1 MISGYCTDQWL
12 ARSKDERR
20 DACIK
25 QLAHCFG
32 KAAAD
37 YVEYIEYNWM
47 EESAAH
53 IGGAPG
59 LVMPSGSMHNFHYI
73 GRPHG
78 RRVHFAGTETGAAWA
93 GFMSGAIEAGWRA
106 AAEVIEAER
115 PSSLTEEDIERL
127 ARSRYQ
133 MDDSRRGE
141 MMRKNRTWR
150 GKADG
155 RGNQT
160 AWLFMATGLGIATG
174 YCIHRLRVG
183 DIFKTLSKHFEN
195 MGPIKF

>member
-1 MISGYCTDQWL
+1 
-12 ARSKDERR
+12 
-20 DACIK
+20 
-25 QLAHCFG
+25 
-32 KAAAD
+32 
-37 YVEYIEYNWM
+37 
-47 EESAAH
+47 
-53 IGGAPG
+53 
-59 LVMPSGSMHNFHYI
+59 
-73 GRPHG
+73 
-78 RRVHFAGTETGAAWA
+78 
-93 GFMSGAIEAGWRA
+93 MSGAIEAGWRA

-115 PSSLTEEDIERL
+115 PASLTGEDRERL
-127 ARSRYQ
+127 ARSRTQ
-133 MDDSRRGE
+133 MEDARRGE

-195 MGPIKF
+195 MGPIKL